1 MTDADVERVARR
13 LCAIRRLDPDEVVK
27 VYPPGRIGF
36 QLSKRWMA
44 VAPEVLVWHE
54 LATAFRQDAQPGD
67 LTVPAV
73 TVPR

>member
-36 QLSKRWMA
+36 QLSKRWRT
-44 VAPEVLVWHE
+44 VLPEVRAFHE
-54 LATAFRQDAQPGD
+54 MAMAFRAESPP
-67 LTVPAV
+67 LTAATV
-73 TVPR
+73 TVPL